1 MEGTPYS
8 RAILAKFGFF
18 WAQTASQALTM
29 QDSSNLE
36 DLGILGGGNSFK
48 RIILMKSTVTV
59 QSTVTVRRTLT
70 ASAVRVAYG
79 TDIHQ

>member
-1 MEGTPYS
+1 
-8 RAILAKFGFF
+8 
-18 WAQTASQALTM
+18 M
-29 QDSSNLE
+29 QDSLNLE

-48 RIILMKSTVTV
+48 QIILMKSTATV

-79 TDIHQ
+79 TDTALFQKYAGTA

>member
-1 MEGTPYS
+1 
-8 RAILAKFGFF
+8 
-18 WAQTASQALTM
+18 M

-48 RIILMKSTVTV
+48 QIILMKSTVTV

-79 TDIHQ
+79 TDSGVVHRVRMIVHATARTMLYF

>member
-18 WAQTASQALTM
+18 WAQTVSQALTM

-48 RIILMKSTVTV
+48 
-59 QSTVTVRRTLT
+59 
-70 ASAVRVAYG
+70 
-79 TDIHQ
+79 